1 MRTILGFWWVDFNGL
16 VLNLSVWGNLT
27 WTDGILVTLLQGLQ
41 CYEILF
47 EHSWSWG
54 DSILW
59 DPWSIFQKLILLPR
73 VISELPYVKIVAF
86 LLSFNG
92 SYQLQHKLSST
103 ISALELKRISFQL
116 CYLEIKLHFFFLTS
130 YVILLCWEFFS
141 GIILWFFEAMMAHAK
156 LQIKWVIRRISV
168 LYR

>member
-1 MRTILGFWWVDFNGL
+1 MFWAVLVRTILGFWRVDFTRL

-54 DSILW
+54 DSILR

-73 VISELPYVKIVAF
+73 VITELPYVKIVAF
-86 LLSFNG
+86 LFSFNC

-103 ISALELKRISFQL
+103 IFALESRF
-116 CYLEIKLHFFFLTS
+116 S
-130 YVILLCWEFFS
+130 YVIWRSSFTSFFW
-141 GIILWFFEAMMAHAK
+141 LHMWFFYVESFFWNNTLIFWSNDGSCQAAN
-156 LQIKWVIRRISV
+156 
-168 LYR
+168 